1 MPLPTYFPHA
11 EYQYK
16 LDMTYEETNQG
27 AAIASHVA
35 IFKKFKRLQIA
46 GLLKPKVGDD
56 LYWSAERSG
65 YVLLTDLG
73 KFYLQLVEDARI

>member
-1 MPLPTYFPHA
+1 M
-11 EYQYK
+11 
-16 LDMTYEETNQG
+16 
-27 AAIASHVA
+27 A

-46 GLLKPKVGDD
+46 GLLKPKIGYD

-73 KFYLQLVEDARI
+73 KFYLQLVKAARI